1 MCGITGIYAFN
12 QIGSFYMVN
21 LAKSVDRLSQRGPD
35 GRGTYIEDFVALGH
49 RRLSIIDTSHNAKQP
64 MSDESGRYV
73 MIFNGEIFNFKELRK
88 KLTDKGV
95 SFFSESD
102 SEVLLKLYILEGKE
116 CLNQLVGFFSFA
128 IYDKETQDLFL
139 ARDRMGI
146 KPLLYYFDEDKF
158 AFASEMKALLAYNI
172 PSEIDYTSLYQYLQL
187 NYIPGPASIIKN
199 IFKLKPGSYI
209 IIRKKKIEH
218 GIYYNIPYD
227 GSKAQRNPL
236 SYEEQ
241 KSEFASLLE
250 ESVKLRLIAD
260 VPLGAFLSGGIDSS
274 VVVALAS
281 RHTEQLNTFS
291 IGYKNEPFFDE
302 TRYAELVAKKFN
314 TNHTVFSLTN
324 DDLFSNLFEALDYID
339 EPFADSS
346 ALAVYIL
353 SKQTS
358 KKVKVALSGDGAD
371 ELFAGYNKHMGDFR
385 VRAGGFTVSAVSALQ
400 PLLKLFPQSRNS
412 FFSNKIRQLD
422 RLAEGNKMSHS
433 ERYWRWCGFTN
444 EAGAQKLFSERS
456 IGYLVKEEYNARKK
470 EILKHFSSGGD
481 LNQVLRTDMDLVLPN
496 DMLFKVDMMS
506 MANGLE
512 VRVPFLDHRV
522 VDFAFSLPVS
532 SKIDF
537 TIKKKIVQDTFRN
550 ILPVELYKRPKHG
563 FDVPLLKWMKRELRP
578 LITDDLLNKK
588 FVEEQGIFNSGEI
601 EKLKQQL
608 YSVNP
613 GDSHERIWAL
623 LVFQYW
629 WKKHIK
635 A

>member
-35 GRGTYIEDFVALGH
+35 GRDTYIEDFLALGH
-49 RRLSIIDTSHNAKQP
+49 RRLSIIDTSHNGKQP

-73 MIFNGEIFNFKELRK
+73 MVFNGEIFNYKELRK
-88 KLTDKGV
+88 KLSDKGIN
-95 SFFSESD
+95 FFSETD

-158 AFASEMKALLAYNI
+158 AFASEMKSLLAYNI
-172 PSEIDYTSLYQYLQL
+172 PAEIDYTSLYQYLQL
-187 NYIPGPASIIKN
+187 NYIPAPASILKN
-199 IFKLKPGSYI
+199 IFKLMPGAYI
-209 IIRKKKIEH
+209 VIKKKKIEH
-218 GIYYNIPYD
+218 GTYYTIPYD
-227 GSKAQRNPL
+227 GAKARKNRL
-236 SYEEQ
+236 SYDEQ
-241 KSEFASLLE
+241 KAELESLLE

-274 VVVALAS
+274 VIVALAS

-302 TRYAELVAKKFN
+302 TKYAELVAKKFN
-314 TNHTVFSLTN
+314 TNHTVYSLTN

-385 VRAGGFTVSAVSALQ
+385 VREGGFMVAAVASLQ

-422 RLAEGNKMSHS
+422 RLAEGKKMSDS
-433 ERYWRWCGFTN
+433 ERYWRWCAFTH
-444 EAGAQKLFSERS
+444 EDGAQKLFSEKS
-456 IGYLVKEEYNARKK
+456 LGYLLKEEYSSRKK
-470 EILKHFSSGGD
+470 EILKHFSPGGD

-506 MANGLE
+506 MACGLE

-537 TIKKKIVQDTFRN
+537 GMKKKIVQDTFRG
-550 ILPVELYKRPKHG
+550 ILPPELYNRPKHG
-563 FDVPLLKWMKRELRP
+563 FEVPLLKWM
-578 LITDDLLNKK
+578 N
-588 FVEEQGIFNSGEI
+588 
-601 EKLKQQL
+601 
-608 YSVNP
+608 
-613 GDSHERIWAL
+613 
-623 LVFQYW
+623 
-629 WKKHIK
+629 
-635 A
+635 

>member
-21 LAKSVDRLSQRGPD
+21 LAKSIDRLAQRGPD

-49 RRLSIIDTSHNAKQP
+49 RRLSIIDTSHNGKQP
-64 MSDESGRYV
+64 MTDESGRYV
-73 MIFNGEIFNFKELRK
+73 LVFNGEIFNYRELRK
-88 KLTDKGV
+88 KLLDKGV
-95 SFFSESD
+95 TFFSECD
-102 SEVLLKLYILEGKE
+102 SEVLLKLYIHEGKD
-116 CLNQLVGFFSFA
+116 CLSHLIGFFAFA
-128 IYDKETQDLFL
+128 IYDKESQDLFL

-158 AFASEMKALLAYNI
+158 AFASEMKSLLAYNI
-172 PSEIDYTSLYQYLQL
+172 PYDLDHASLYQYLQL
-187 NYIPGPASIIKN
+187 NYIPGPATIVKN
-199 IFKLKPGSYI
+199 VIKLKPGSYI
-209 IIRKKKIEH
+209 TVKKKKLEH
-218 GIYYNIPYD
+218 GIFYNIPFD
-227 GSKAQRNPL
+227 GVKARKNRL
-236 SYEEQ
+236 SYEDQ
-241 KSEFASLLE
+241 KNELAWKLD
-250 ESVKLRLIAD
+250 ESVKMRLIAD

-274 VVVALAS
+274 VIVALAS
-281 RHTEQLNTFS
+281 RHTERLSTFS

-302 TRYAELVAKKFN
+302 TKYAELVAKKFN
-314 TNHTVFSLTN
+314 TDHTVFSLTN
-324 DDLFSNLFEALDYID
+324 DDLFSNLFETLDYID

-385 VRAGGFTVSAVSALQ
+385 VREGGFLVEAVTALQ
-400 PLLKLFPQSRNS
+400 PLFKLFPQSRNS

-422 RLAEGNKMSHS
+422 RLAEGKKMSHS
-433 ERYWRWCGFTN
+433 ERYWRWCSFTG
-444 EAGAQKLFSERS
+444 EPEAQKLLSDKSLSSLAR
-456 IGYLVKEEYNARKK
+456 EEYALRKK
-470 EILKHFSSGGD
+470 EILKHISSGGD
-481 LNQVLRTDMDLVLPN
+481 LNEVLRSDMELVLPN

-522 VDFAFSLPVS
+522 VDFSFSLPVS
-532 SKIDF
+532 SKIDSS
-537 TIKKKIVQDTFRN
+537 IKKKIVQDTFRD
-550 ILPVELYKRPKHG
+550 ILPAELYKRPKHG
-563 FDVPLLKWMKRELRP
+563 FEVPLLKWLRKELKH
-578 LITDDLLNKK
+578 LITDDLLNKR
-588 FVEEQGIFNSGEI
+588 FVEEQGIFNPAET
-601 EKLKQQL
+601 EKLKQKL
-608 YSVNP
+608 FSANP
-613 GDSHERIWAL
+613 GDSHARIWGL

>member
-1 MCGITGIYAFN
+1 MCGITGIFAFN

-21 LAKSVDRLSQRGPD
+21 LAKSVDKLSQRGPD
-35 GRGTYIEDFVALGH
+35 GRGTFIEDFVALGH
-49 RRLSIIDTSHNAKQP
+49 RRLSIIDTSHNGKQP

-73 MIFNGEIFNFKELRK
+73 MVFNGEIFNYKELRK

-95 SFFSESD
+95 TFFSESD

-116 CLNQLVGFFSFA
+116 CLHQLVGFFAFG
-128 IYDKETQDLFL
+128 IYDKQTQELFV

-158 AFASEMKALLAYNI
+158 IFSSEMKSLLAYNI
-172 PSEIDYTSLYQYLQL
+172 PFEMDYTSLYQYLQL
-187 NYIPGPASIIKN
+187 NYIPAPSSIIKN
-199 IFKLKPGSYI
+199 VFKLKPGSYI
-209 IIRKKKIEH
+209 SIKKKKVEQ
-218 GIYYNIPYD
+218 GVYYTIPYD
-227 GSKAQRNPL
+227 GAKARRNPL
-236 SYEEQ
+236 SYQEQ
-241 KSEFASLLE
+241 KNELARHLE
-250 ESVKLRLIAD
+250 ESVKLRLISD

-274 VVVALAS
+274 VIVALAS
-281 RHTEQLNTFS
+281 RHTEKLNTFS

-302 TRYAELVAKKFN
+302 TKYAELVAKKYN
-314 TNHTVFSLTN
+314 TNHTVFSLSN
-324 DDLFSNLFEALDYID
+324 DDLFDNLFEAMDYLD

-353 SKQTS
+353 SKNTS

-385 VRAGGFTVSAVSALQ
+385 VREGGFMVEAVTAME

-412 FFSNKIRQLD
+412 FFSNKVRQLI
-422 RLAEGNKMSHS
+422 RLAEGKKMNHS
-433 ERYWRWCGFTN
+433 ERYLRWCGFTS
-444 EAGAQKLFSERS
+444 EEGAHNLLSERS
-456 IGYLVKEEYNARKK
+456 IGYLAGEEYNLRKK
-470 EILKHFSSGGD
+470 DMLKHFSAGGD
-481 LNQVLRTDMDLVLPN
+481 LNQVLRSDMDLVLPN

-532 SKIDF
+532 SKIDSGM
-537 TIKKKIVQDTFRN
+537 KKKIVQDTFRD
-550 ILPVELYKRPKHG
+550 ILPSELYNRPKHG
-563 FDVPLLKWMKRELRP
+563 FEVPLLKWMKRELKP
-578 LITDDLLNKK
+578 LITDDLLNKR
-588 FVEEQGIFNSGEI
+588 FIEEQGIFDHVGV

-608 YSVNP
+608 FSTNP
-613 GDSHERIWAL
+613 GDSHARIWAL

-635 A
+635 V

>member
-21 LAKSVDRLSQRGPD
+21 LAKSIDRLAQRGPD

-49 RRLSIIDTSHNAKQP
+49 RRLSIIDTSHNGKQP
-64 MSDESGRYV
+64 MTDESGRYV
-73 MIFNGEIFNFKELRK
+73 LVFNGEIFNYRELRK
-88 KLTDKGV
+88 KLLDKGV
-95 SFFSESD
+95 TFFSECD
-102 SEVLLKLYILEGKE
+102 SEVLLKLYIHEGKD
-116 CLNQLVGFFSFA
+116 CLSHLIGFFAFA
-128 IYDKETQDLFL
+128 IYDKESQDLFL

-158 AFASEMKALLAYNI
+158 AFASEMKSLLAYNI
-172 PSEIDYTSLYQYLQL
+172 PYDLDHASLYQYLQL
-187 NYIPGPASIIKN
+187 NYIPGPATIVKN
-199 IFKLKPGSYI
+199 VIKLKPGSYI
-209 IIRKKKIEH
+209 TVKKKKLEH
-218 GIYYNIPYD
+218 GIFYNIPFD
-227 GSKAQRNPL
+227 GVKARKNRL
-236 SYEEQ
+236 SYEDQ
-241 KSEFASLLE
+241 KNELAWKLD
-250 ESVKLRLIAD
+250 ESVKMRLIAD

-274 VVVALAS
+274 VIVALAS
-281 RHTEQLNTFS
+281 RHTERLSTFS

-302 TRYAELVAKKFN
+302 TKYAELVAKKFN
-314 TNHTVFSLTN
+314 TDHTVFSLTN
-324 DDLFSNLFEALDYID
+324 DDLFSNLFETLDYID

-385 VRAGGFTVSAVSALQ
+385 VREGGFLVEAVTALQ
-400 PLLKLFPQSRNS
+400 PLFKLFPQSRNS

-422 RLAEGNKMSHS
+422 RLAEGKKMSHS
-433 ERYWRWCGFTN
+433 ERYWRWCSFTG
-444 EAGAQKLFSERS
+444 EPEAQKLLSDKSLSSLAR
-456 IGYLVKEEYNARKK
+456 EEYALRKK
-470 EILKHFSSGGD
+470 EILKHISSGGD
-481 LNQVLRTDMDLVLPN
+481 LNEVLRSDMELVLPN

-522 VDFAFSLPVS
+522 VGFAFSLPVS
-532 SKIDF
+532 SKIDSS
-537 TIKKKIVQDTFRN
+537 IKKKIVQDTFRD
-550 ILPVELYKRPKHG
+550 ILPAELYKRPKHG
-563 FDVPLLKWMKRELRP
+563 FEVPLLKWLRKELKH
-578 LITDDLLNKK
+578 LITDDLLNKR
-588 FVEEQGIFNSGEI
+588 FVEEQGIFNPAET
-601 EKLKQQL
+601 EKLKQKL
-608 YSVNP
+608 FSANP
-613 GDSHERIWAL
+613 GDSHARIWGL